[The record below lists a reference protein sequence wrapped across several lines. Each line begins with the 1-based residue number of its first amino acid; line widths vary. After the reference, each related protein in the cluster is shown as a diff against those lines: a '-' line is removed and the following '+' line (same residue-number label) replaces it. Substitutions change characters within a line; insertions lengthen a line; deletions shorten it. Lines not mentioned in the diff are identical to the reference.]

1 MAQINCWQNPSLA
14 YSGIEG
20 LRSSQKESNFAL
32 GDRFETDRPKEMGS
46 LQPSHQ
52 MVPVATTET
61 MEMPTQTML
70 L

>member
-20 LRSSQKESNFAL
+20 LRSSQEESNFAL

-46 LQPSHQ
+46 LQPSH
-52 MVPVATTET
+52 
-61 MEMPTQTML
+61 
-70 L
+70 